1 MKSQANL
8 EKSLYGCIIR
18 GWAIMIASTLSVL
31 VLHIL
36 FLRIDTVEIRGG
48 HGYLKLPV
56 NKEFNKIVAVV
67 GR

>member
-36 FLRIDTVEIRGG
+36 FLRIDKVEIRGAR
-48 HGYLKLPV
+48 LP
-56 NKEFNKIVAVV
+56 ETAC
-67 GR
+67 